1 MRKIILPL
9 LILIILL
16 SVGYVFYN
24 FKINKTEIKSSTT
37 FNLKDLDFN
46 TKKGYF
52 IRAKDLDPK
61 SFITL
66 LKEKYN
72 KDSKFNFVTMIGDFP
87 DNWVKP
93 NDIEYLISIMH
104 SKEKCCGYMST
115 FSSFMS
121 SESGEVGGFAIIFL
135 NSYISKTEINMG
147 LNCNPKTN
155 EESIRKIENW
165 YENTV
170 NKN

>member
-1 MRKIILPL
+1 L
-9 LILIILL
+9 LVLIILL

-37 FNLKDLDFN
+37 FNLKDLDLN

-72 KDSKFNFVTMIGDFP
+72 KDSKLNFVTMIGDFP

-121 SESGEVGGFAIIFL
+121 SEVVKLEVL
-135 NSYISKTEINMG
+135 Q
-147 LNCNPKTN
+147 
-155 EESIRKIENW
+155 
-165 YENTV
+165 
-170 NKN
+170 